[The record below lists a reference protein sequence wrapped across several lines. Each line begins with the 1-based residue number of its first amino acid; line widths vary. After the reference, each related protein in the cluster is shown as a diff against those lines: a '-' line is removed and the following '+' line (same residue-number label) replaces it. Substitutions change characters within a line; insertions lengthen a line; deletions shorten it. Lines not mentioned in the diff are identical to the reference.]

1 MRLWTILLLTGVIL
15 ANLTTMRGVAD
26 EPLSKEDVLPASR
39 GNNEAARQILV
50 QMQISDEQK
59 GKREILS
66 RPLIRSLSGQPAN
79 VQIGRAD
86 GRDLSIDLVA
96 VSEPKAFASP
106 SAARARSD
114 RKNADGDAPTTGT
127 PILITLSVI
136 EKRDGEMKTCCQA
149 QLTTCSGEPGSI
161 KFGGLEVQFTA
172 TLATAETEMNEES
185 AISREELRLLN
196 SLQKRISVEFSET
209 PLKDVFK
216 EIAKRAEVNI
226 FVDARALED
235 EGVTTQSKIT
245 ASARAVRLSTLLDL
259 VLGSLQ
265 LDYVVADEVIKITS
279 RTRARG
285 EPVTVTYAVAD
296 LIVRFDNGQAVP
308 DAEAEQDLIDQIA
321 ETTSPETWDRK
332 GGRGSIRIF
341 QPTSSLVIRQVTDV
355 HDEIAELLS
364 QLRRA
369 HKPSAIPAATE
380 EKPTLRTQPQ
390 VAPNPPG

>member
-1 MRLWTILLLTGVIL
+1 MRQWMIVLLTGVIL
-15 ANLTTMRGVAD
+15 ADLAPMPGAAE
-26 EPLSKEDVLPASR
+26 EPQPQENAAPALR
-39 GNNEAARQILV
+39 FNNEAARQILV
-50 QMQISDEQK
+50 QMQISDEQD

-66 RPLIRSLSGQPAN
+66 RPQIRSLSGQPAN

-86 GRDLSIDLVA
+86 GRDISINLVA

-106 SAARARSD
+106 SAARARAD
-114 RKNADGDAPTTGT
+114 RKNTEGDAPVGT
-127 PILITLSVI
+127 PILITLSVN
-136 EKRDGEMKTCCQA
+136 EKRDGETKNCCQA
-149 QLTTCSGEPGSI
+149 QLTTCSGEPTSLR
-161 KFGGLEVQFTA
+161 FGGLEVQFTA
-172 TLATAETEMNEES
+172 MLAAAETEKNEES

-209 PLKDVFK
+209 PLKDVIK
-216 EIAKRAEVNI
+216 EIAKRAEVNV

-296 LIVRFDNGQAVP
+296 LIVRFENGQAVP
-308 DAEAEQDLIDQIA
+308 NPEAEHDLIDQIA
-321 ETTSPETWDRK
+321 ETISPETWDRK
-332 GGRGSIRIF
+332 GGKGGIRIF
-341 QPTSSLVIRQVTDV
+341 QPTGSLVIRQVTDV
-355 HDEIAELLS
+355 HDEIAEFLS

-369 HKPSAIPAATE
+369 HKPSVIPAAAE
-380 EKPTLRTQPQ
+380 DKPTLRVQPQ
-390 VAPNPPG
+390 VSPNPPS